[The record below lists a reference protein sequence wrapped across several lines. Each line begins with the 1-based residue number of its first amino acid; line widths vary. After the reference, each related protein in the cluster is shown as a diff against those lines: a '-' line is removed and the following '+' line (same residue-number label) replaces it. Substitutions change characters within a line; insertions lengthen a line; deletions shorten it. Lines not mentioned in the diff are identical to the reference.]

1 MFLEEDS
8 KLVSINIDELKD
20 EVNGLQ
26 EFLEKKLNVDVK
38 IEGKVMNV
46 DSKEE
51 KLSRSKVKDCV
62 ERFLYRNGLSDTYK
76 VNSQKDALKV
86 IKKKT

>member
-1 MFLEEDS
+1 M
-8 KLVSINIDELKD
+8 VSINIDELKD

-51 KLSRSKVKDCV
+51 RLSRSKVKDYV

-76 VNSQKDALKV
+76 VNSQKDSLKV